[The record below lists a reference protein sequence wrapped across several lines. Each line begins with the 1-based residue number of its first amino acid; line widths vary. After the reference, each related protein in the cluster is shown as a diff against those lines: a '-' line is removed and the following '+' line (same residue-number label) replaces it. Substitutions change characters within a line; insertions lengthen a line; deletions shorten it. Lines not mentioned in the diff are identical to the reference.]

1 MTERLYYADSFLA
14 EFDAAIVTVLEGSRP
29 ALILDRTAFYPT
41 SGGQVS
47 DTGRL
52 HTGEKSLRI
61 IEVAEDDQQ
70 QIVHY
75 LEGDLAGLRQGAPVH
90 GIIDML
96 RRRDHVQQ
104 HSGQHVLSA
113 AFLRLFEMPTL
124 SFHMGAETCTIDLDA
139 KAISAEQRKA
149 AEDLANQVVMEDRQ
163 VEIKFVTPQEARA
176 MGVRKLPP
184 QEKLQLRLIDIAD
197 FDLTACGGTHVL
209 RTGQIG
215 PIFLRKIEKVK
226 QGIRVEFVCG
236 QRAIRVLHRDYVALS
251 EAAEAFSAQLWDVP
265 HQVRKALENAKTVRK
280 QQEHSLQELAEFH
293 ASRLLS
299 ETGPKNGF
307 RLVSKFFPDRDLMF
321 IKLLAHNVTHRPGM
335 PVVVILGAGSG
346 EPALVFS
353 QTTGLHHDMGAL
365 MKEAMTSLGGRG
377 GGTRDIAQGT
387 VPRADRIQTVL
398 AEIAAQLD

>member
-61 IEVAEDDQQ
+61 MEVAEDDQQ

-90 GIIDML
+90 GIIDLL

-163 VEIKFVTPQEARA
+163 VEIKFVTPQKARA
-176 MGVRKLPP
+176 W
-184 QEKLQLRLIDIAD
+184 ESAS
-197 FDLTACGGTHVL
+197 C
-209 RTGQIG
+209 
-215 PIFLRKIEKVK
+215 
-226 QGIRVEFVCG
+226 
-236 QRAIRVLHRDYVALS
+236 LHRRS
-251 EAAEAFSAQLWDVP
+251 CSSA
-265 HQVRKALENAKTVRK
+265 
-280 QQEHSLQELAEFH
+280 
-293 ASRLLS
+293 
-299 ETGPKNGF
+299 
-307 RLVSKFFPDRDLMF
+307 
-321 IKLLAHNVTHRPGM
+321 
-335 PVVVILGAGSG
+335 
-346 EPALVFS
+346 
-353 QTTGLHHDMGAL
+353 
-365 MKEAMTSLGGRG
+365 
-377 GGTRDIAQGT
+377 
-387 VPRADRIQTVL
+387 
-398 AEIAAQLD
+398 